1 MDMEPSQTDAFNK
14 VKDKLTS
21 HRVLTW
27 YDPAAETKLTA
38 DASAYGLVAVLLQ
51 KHETAW
57 KPVAYASR
65 SMTKAETRYAQI
77 EKEALAITWACE
89 RFTNYILGKQIQ
101 IETNHKP
108 LVPLLCTKH
117 LDVLPPRI
125 LRFRLRLMQFDY
137 TMSHIPRKLLYTADT
152 LSPSPQECLAQDKQL
167 AELTED
173 QMTTTTTNQ
182 FPTTTD
188 SLETYQQAQKED
200 AVCSQL
206 ITFCQT
212 KWPNKKFYHNN

>member
-1 MDMEPSQTDAFNK
+1 M
-14 VKDKLTS
+14 KDELTS
-21 HRVLTW
+21 HPVLTW

-38 DASAYGLVAVLLQ
+38 DASAYGLGAVLLQ

-65 SMTKAETRYAQI
+65 SMTEAETRYAQI
-77 EKEALAITWACE
+77 EKEALAITWVCE

-101 IETNHKP
+101 IETDHKP
-108 LVPLLCTKH
+108 LVPLLGTKH

-137 TMSHIPRKLLYTADT
+137 TISHVPGKLLYTADT
-152 LSPSPQECLAQDKQL
+152 LSRSPQECLAQDKQL

-188 SLETYQQAQKED
+188 SLETY
-200 AVCSQL
+200 
-206 ITFCQT
+206 
-212 KWPNKKFYHNN
+212 